1 MKPERGSEQH
11 AEPVWNHERGGGV
24 RGVGGRWRERDG
36 GCGHGGERSARQED
50 KREVGKIESV
60 EGKTDMITKE
70 TARKNPRWGGRDRG
84 VCSRQRGK
92 RAGKKGSGRTERGRR
107 RRRV

>member
-1 MKPERGSEQH
+1 MKPERGGEQH
-11 AEPVWNHERGGGV
+11 AEPVWKHERGGG
-24 RGVGGRWRERDG
+24 GGDD
-36 GCGHGGERSARQED
+36 GCGHGAERSARQED
-50 KREVGKIESV
+50 KREVGKVESV

-70 TARKNPRWGGRDRG
+70 TARKPPRWGGRDRG

>member
-1 MKPERGSEQH
+1 M
-11 AEPVWNHERGGGV
+11 GGG
-24 RGVGGRWRERDG
+24 RDG
-36 GCGHGGERSARQED
+36 GCGQERSARQED

>member
-1 MKPERGSEQH
+1 MKPERGREQH
-11 AEPVWNHERGGGV
+11 AEPVWKHERGGG
-24 RGVGGRWRERDG
+24 WRERGD
-36 GCGHGGERSARQED
+36 GCGHGAERSTRQED
-50 KREVGKIESV
+50 KREVGKVESV

-70 TARKNPRWGGRDRG
+70 TARKKPRWGERDRG
-84 VCSRQRGK
+84 VWSRQRGK